1 MKIRLSKV
9 IPALLLAALTAS
21 ATAAD
26 LSFDQALQRATA
38 QTPQIKQRQA
48 DLAGA
53 SSAMV
58 AADALPDP
66 KVFAGI
72 DNLPVQGADRFTL
85 TRDFMTM
92 QKIGVMQEI
101 PNAGR
106 RRARAE
112 SAQARV
118 AQASAALRAAQVSI
132 NSDVAAAWLTR
143 YFLGQQRALLDELE
157 QENRLWDSVVKA
169 QLSSGR
175 IAPADAL
182 LPRQEALTLAGRR
195 DELERDIRRA
205 NALLARWT
213 GDAGSDI
220 TPAGIPPRFTV
231 EAEELRQHVHHHPAL
246 GVYGPL
252 TGIAQAEL
260 HEAEAALQPDWG
272 VEVAWQ
278 HRGAAFGD
286 MVSVQVSAD
295 LPLFSRT
302 RQTPLIQA
310 RQQAVASLDA
320 ERDDMQR
327 DHAATLENEL
337 ADYAALTRELTRLQQ
352 EALPLAAQRVELQR
366 AGYEAGR
373 TDLGAVLAA
382 RRDWRELRLK
392 GLELTQQQ
400 QVLAARLHYLYD
412 YTEETAP

>member
-1 MKIRLSKV
+1 MKIRPAN
-9 IPALLLAALTAS
+9 IIHALLLAGLT
-21 ATAAD
+21 TTTLAAG
-26 LSFDQALQRATA
+26 LSFEQALQRAAA
-38 QTPQIKQRQA
+38 QTPQLRQRQA

-53 SSAMV
+53 SSALI

-101 PNAGR
+101 PNAAR
-106 RRARAE
+106 RQARAE

-118 AQASAALRAAQVSI
+118 AQAEAALRATQVSI
-132 NSDVAAAWLTR
+132 SSEVAVAWLNR
-143 YFLGQQRALLDELE
+143 YYLGQQGALLDELE
-157 QENRLWDSVVKA
+157 QENRLWDSVIGA
-169 QLSSGR
+169 QLGSGR
-175 IAPADAL
+175 ITAADAL
-182 LPRQEALTLAGRR
+182 MPRQEALALAGRR

-213 GDAGSDI
+213 GDADTDF
-220 TPAGIPPRFTV
+220 TPSGIPPHFDV
-231 EAEELRQHVHHHPAL
+231 DADHLRQHVHHHPAL
-246 GVYGPL
+246 GVYAPL
-252 TGIAQAEL
+252 TGIARAEL
-260 HEAEAALQPDWG
+260 HEAEAALHPDWA
-272 VEVAWQ
+272 VELAWQ

-286 MVSVQVSAD
+286 MVSLQVSAD

-302 RQTPLIQA
+302 RQTPLIEA
-310 RQQAVASLDA
+310 RQQALASLDA
-320 ERDDMQR
+320 EREDMQR

-337 ADYAALTRELTRLQQ
+337 ADYTTLSRELTRLQQ
-352 EALPLAAQRVELQR
+352 QALPLAAQRVELQR

-373 TDLGAVLAA
+373 TDLGGVLAA
-382 RRDWRELRLK
+382 RRDWHELRLK

-400 QVLAARLHYLYD
+400 QMLAARLHYLYD
-412 YTEETAP
+412 YSEETAP